1 MNAEA
6 IIAELGL
13 VRHPEGGWYVQT
25 FEDAPGPDGRARS
38 TAIYF
43 LLDAGQVSHWHRVD
57 AVEIWHWH
65 AGAPLELNIADAGE
79 PTATLVLGV
88 DLAAGQRPKAIV
100 PAHAWQSA
108 RSQGEWTLVS
118 CTVAPGF
125 RFEGFELAAPGW
137 EPAGFTK
144 PA

>member
-13 VRHPEGGWYVQT
+13 APHPEGGWYVQT

-43 LLDAGQVSHWHRVD
+43 LLEAGQVSHWHRVD

-65 AGAPLELNIADAGE
+65 AGAPLELSIAAPGGVE
-79 PTATLVLGV
+79 TTILGV
-88 DLAAGQRPKAIV
+88 ELAAGQRPQAIV

-125 RFEGFELAAPGW
+125 RFDGFELAAPGW
-137 EPAGFTK
+137 EPVGFTK

>member
-13 VRHPEGGWYVQT
+13 APHPEGGWYVQT
-25 FEDAPGPDGRARS
+25 FEDAPGADGRARS

-43 LLDAGQVSHWHRVD
+43 LPEAGQVSHWHRVD
-57 AVEIWHWH
+57 AVEFWHWH
-65 AGAPLELNIADAGE
+65 AGAPLELSIAAPLGVE
-79 PTATLVLGV
+79 TTILGV
-88 DLAAGQRPKAIV
+88 DLAAGQRPQAIV

-125 RFEGFELAAPGW
+125 RFDGFELAAPGW
-137 EPAGFTK
+137 EPVGFTK